1 MAKSKRF
8 DEDSLSYEGA
18 DVNYRGKW
26 QRRNRKLRRRREQM
40 QVHGKGNLMLQ
51 NLTRDESKDLLKP
64 E

>member
-8 DEDSLSYEGA
+8 DEDSVSYEGA

-26 QRRNRKLRRRREQM
+26 QRRNRKLGRRKNKQP
-40 QVHGKGNLMLQ
+40 VHGKGNLMLQ
-51 NLTRDESKDLLKP
+51 NLQRNEAVDLLKS